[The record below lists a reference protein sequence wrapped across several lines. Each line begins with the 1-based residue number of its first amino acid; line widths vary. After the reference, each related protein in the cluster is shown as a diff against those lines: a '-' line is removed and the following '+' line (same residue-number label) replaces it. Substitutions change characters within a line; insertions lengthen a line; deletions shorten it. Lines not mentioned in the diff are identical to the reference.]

1 MRSKDIADLLEHCSH
16 ESGCGLCDKWH
27 NGCPGQRSL
36 LNEAAKLIRDFDS
49 VVPHNCKNC
58 IGCELENNITTECD
72 QFILSAERARHRTI
86 ADRYTLEEVG
96 STCKK
101 CNNYSLE
108 EVAQLLCDMHGDDCA
123 CNYNGNDEWLPF
135 VCDHCDECPIP
146 AEHLACWK
154 QYLIHLHE
162 KERILSNGKNGV
174 ETVSTDVE
182 NRNGHAGT

>member
-1 MRSKDIADLLEHCSH
+1 MRNKDIADLLEHCSR
-16 ESGCGLCDKWH
+16 ESGCGLYDKWH
-27 NGCPGQRSL
+27 NGCPGQRNL
-36 LNEAAKLIRDFDS
+36 LNEAAELIRDS
-49 VVPHNCKNC
+49 
-58 IGCELENNITTECD
+58 
-72 QFILSAERARHRTI
+72 S
-86 ADRYTLEEVG
+86 

-108 EVAQLLCDMHGDDCA
+108 EVAQLLCDMYGDDCA

-162 KERILSNGKNGV
+162 KERILTSGKHGV
-174 ETVSTDVE
+174 ETVSTDIE
-182 NRNGHAGT
+182 NRNGRAGT